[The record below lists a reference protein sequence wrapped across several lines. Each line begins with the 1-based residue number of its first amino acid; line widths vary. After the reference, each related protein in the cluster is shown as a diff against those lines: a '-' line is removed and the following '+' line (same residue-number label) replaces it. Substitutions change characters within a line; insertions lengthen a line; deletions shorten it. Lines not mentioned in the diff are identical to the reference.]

1 MSKKHKNKGVQAI
14 PTLAVQPT
22 DITQD
27 SLTNLVA
34 GLMNSR
40 DKMAYNHYAF
50 RKTISR
56 SELATMYRSNW
67 LARKIIDA
75 PAEDMTREWLS
86 LETKDE
92 NSKDK
97 LEAAEKRFKLVTLLT
112 NNLKWGRL
120 FGGSALYMSLAGEDP
135 ETPLEIKR
143 IRRGALQGFLVLD
156 QHQLTVDKQPCLV
169 DLNRPEYW
177 RPEYY
182 RVAETQQIIHASRL
196 IFSDGALVPVSDL
209 KQQGF
214 WHDSVLQALYDE
226 LQRGDTVASGTA
238 SMFFEMCVDILKI
251 DGLTNKLNSDEGT
264 REVQKRFEVTN
275 TAKSFNRMMLL
286 DSADDYQQK
295 TINFGGVSE
304 VATMFLQRISGAA
317 DIPATRLLGQSPT
330 GLSATGESD
339 IRNYYDALKA
349 KQENI
354 LRPQVEKIYDV
365 MAMSELGHPLK
376 DLVIEFNPLW
386 QLCEAERANAE
397 KIRAETDQIYLMQGV
412 IHEAHSLKRLKAND
426 TYAITDEDLDEAQ
439 ALAQELD
446 TPDEPDATRPD
457 QGTPQTHDKTPV

>member
-1 MSKKHKNKGVQAI
+1 
-14 PTLAVQPT
+14 
-22 DITQD
+22 
-27 SLTNLVA
+27 
-34 GLMNSR
+34 
-40 DKMAYNHYAF
+40 
-50 RKTISR
+50 
-56 SELATMYRSNW
+56 
-67 LARKIIDA
+67 
-75 PAEDMTREWLS
+75 
-86 LETKDE
+86 
-92 NSKDK
+92 
-97 LEAAEKRFKLVTLLT
+97 
-112 NNLKWGRL
+112 
-120 FGGSALYMSLAGEDP
+120 
-135 ETPLEIKR
+135 
-143 IRRGALQGFLVLD
+143 
-156 QHQLTVDKQPCLV
+156 
-169 DLNRPEYW
+169 
-177 RPEYY
+177 
-182 RVAETQQIIHASRL
+182 
-196 IFSDGALVPVSDL
+196 
-209 KQQGF
+209 
-214 WHDSVLQALYDE
+214 
-226 LQRGDTVASGTA
+226 
-238 SMFFEMCVDILKI
+238 
-251 DGLTNKLNSDEGT
+251 
-264 REVQKRFEVTN
+264 
-275 TAKSFNRMMLL
+275 
-286 DSADDYQQK
+286 K